1 MPFDFATPAGYA
13 PLAPSAFGPLPIEA
27 GSILGV
33 PREDLVAHAMEQIA
47 PALRGTVAGIELTE
61 AGQFVHMG
69 MVFDQV
75 AWRAAWRRPG
85 LPVASG
91 SFPVWNGSP
100 V

>member
-1 MPFDFATPAGYA
+1 MPFDFLP
-13 PLAPSAFGPLPIEA
+13 PLTQGQMPIDAET
-27 GSILGV
+27 IHGV
-33 PREDLVAHAMEQIA
+33 PRHELVAHAMAQIA
-47 PALRGTVAGIELTE
+47 PSLRDAVAEIEVSGS
-61 AGQFVHMG
+61 GQFVHMG